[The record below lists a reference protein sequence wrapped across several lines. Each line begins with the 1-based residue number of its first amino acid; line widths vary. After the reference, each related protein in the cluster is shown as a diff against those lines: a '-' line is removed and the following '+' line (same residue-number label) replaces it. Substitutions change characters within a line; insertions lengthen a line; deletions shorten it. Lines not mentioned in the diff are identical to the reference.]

1 MFTMVIYGFLVYFY
15 CQELHKWYG
24 FYMVAVTVIID
35 SLIWLNHRGA
45 LTWSPGKAVLLM
57 IVSRMSLTFFIG
69 DYWLLG
75 ITGAYLTYGIAL
87 AFDVVNVRLQ

>member
-1 MFTMVIYGFLVYFY
+1 MVIYAFLVFFF
-15 CQELHKWYG
+15 CSEFFKFQG
-24 FYMVAVTVIID
+24 FIMVAVTCIID
-35 SLIWLNHRGA
+35 SLIWLNHRGK

-57 IVSRMSLTFFIG
+57 IVSRMFLTFFIG

-75 ITGAYLTYGIAL
+75 CTGAYLTYGIAL